1 MILQVV
7 LLFVMLTWIEK
18 GDFSLSIIASLL
30 SFLALVI
37 IEFLCLSLLMPIFG
51 INPEELFLN
60 LLLRI
65 VITEPQ
71 VLMMFAF
78 AYVIDKFIKRRGDI
92 NEFFREH

>member
-1 MILQVV
+1 
-7 LLFVMLTWIEK
+7 MLTWIGK
-18 GDFSLSIIASLL
+18 SDFSLSLIASLL

-71 VLMMFAF
+71 VLLMLVF
-78 AYVIDKFIKRRGDI
+78 AYMLDKFIKRRGEI
-92 NEFFREH
+92 NEFF